1 MTSSHSWVYFVFF
14 FFFTFDFLPM
24 YVCPNQSESI
34 AFRLAMIWP
43 WEAHREVHCRHRYQ
57 THNNVTHLQFFFKS
71 QHLSYLLIVHHS
83 ESFSHPWDCCACA
96 QTSCFHS
103 NRSLFARIYSV
114 QNLKTCRRSQPAPDH
129 CWQACSWLAAPGF
142 FLSVTTPSNFTNPE
156 NDRCGADQWN
166 ERCSCVGVYRSSRLR
181 LIKLFTF

>member
-1 MTSSHSWVYFVFF
+1 MMSVVNKINLLLVKTCWGKCHHRIVGSFI
-14 FFFTFDFLPM
+14 FTFDFLPM

-57 THNNVTHLQFFFKS
+57 THNNVTHLQLFFKS

-142 FLSVTTPSNFTNPE
+142 F
-156 NDRCGADQWN
+156 
-166 ERCSCVGVYRSSRLR
+166 
-181 LIKLFTF
+181 